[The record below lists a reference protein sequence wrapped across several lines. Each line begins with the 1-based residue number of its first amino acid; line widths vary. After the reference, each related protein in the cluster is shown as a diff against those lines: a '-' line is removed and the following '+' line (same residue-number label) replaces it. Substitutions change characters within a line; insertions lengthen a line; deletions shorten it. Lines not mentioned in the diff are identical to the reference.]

1 MRKVGWGVVVEPGE
15 FEPFVLGEAVLME
28 EVEGVVPLSM
38 DAEVED
44 TQAEFLGDFGE
55 VVFGVRNHADF
66 NAKATKST
74 DHRAK

>member
-1 MRKVGWGVVVEPGE
+1 VVVEPDE
-15 FEPFVLGEAVLME
+15 FEPFVLGEIVLVQE
-28 EVEGVVPLSM
+28 IEGVVPLAM

-44 TQAEFLGDFGE
+44 AEAEFVGDFGE
-55 VVFGVRNHADF
+55 VVFRVRNHADF